1 MTASGGSAVQIEG
14 KMIDALVLLQAQRMI
29 ERMR

>member
-1 MTASGGSAVQIEG
+1 MTASGGFAVQIEG